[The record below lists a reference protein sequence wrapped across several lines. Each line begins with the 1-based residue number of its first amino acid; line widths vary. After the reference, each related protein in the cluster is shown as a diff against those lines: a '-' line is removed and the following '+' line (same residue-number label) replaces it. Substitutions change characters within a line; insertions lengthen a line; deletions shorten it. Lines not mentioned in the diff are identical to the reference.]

1 MDSFNFSY
9 EMEISTRPEKSIG
22 SDEVWEEATQA
33 LKNALETCNIPYKI
47 DEGGGAFYGPKIDIK
62 INDAIGRKWQCG
74 TIQIDM
80 NLPERFKLEY
90 TDESN
95 SSKQPV
101 MIHRAILGSFE
112 RFIAILTEHFGGEF
126 PFFIAPTQIIIIPLG
141 EAQESYAKE
150 LRNQLLNIN
159 GYAEIDSKN
168 ETLNK
173 RIRNAEK
180 QRVPM
185 IVVLGEKEEK
195 ERIIAIRDRREK
207 KQSTMG
213 FDEFIKFSKEKMR
226 EVSF

>member
-1 MDSFNFSY
+1 
-9 EMEISTRPEKSIG
+9 
-22 SDEVWEEATQA
+22 
-33 LKNALETCNIPYKI
+33 
-47 DEGGGAFYGPKIDIK
+47 
-62 INDAIGRKWQCG
+62 
-74 TIQIDM
+74 M

-159 GYAEIDSKN
+159 VYAEIDSKN